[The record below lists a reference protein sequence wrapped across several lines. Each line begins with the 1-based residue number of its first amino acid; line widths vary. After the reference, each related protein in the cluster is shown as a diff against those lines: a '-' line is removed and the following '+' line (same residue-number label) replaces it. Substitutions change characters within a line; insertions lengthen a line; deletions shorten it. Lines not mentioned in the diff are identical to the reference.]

1 MDFSVDTP
9 KIEVQAKLMRE
20 TLSQIQKWKHFGLL
34 KGIKR
39 MLIKMEKLPLLLA
52 RWRLE
57 VGAEEVE
64 IRVKTKLMSLF
75 LHSIVF
81 LIWQWMIKSQREY
94 FGYFTCLLCWLQWLS
109 SKYLWI
115 LWACLELLV
124 YLFPFT
130 PCLAISLPSFTMDTI
145 EESLYLV

>member
-1 MDFSVDTP
+1 MVFSVDTQ
-9 KIEVQAKLMRE
+9 KIELQVKLMRE
-20 TLSQIQKWKHFGLL
+20 TLSQIQKWKHFEWL

-39 MLIKMEKLPLLLA
+39 MLIKMEKLPLLLV
-52 RWRLE
+52 RWRP
-57 VGAEEVE
+57 EEVE
-64 IRVKTKLMSLF
+64 ILVKTKLMSLF

-81 LIWQWMIKSQREY
+81 LIWQWMRKSQREY
-94 FGYFTCLLCWLQWLS
+94 FWYFTCLLCWLQWLS

-115 LWACLELLV
+115 LWVCLEPLV
-124 YLFPFT
+124 CLFHFT